1 MLRGLWAVLVLI
13 VSSLICG
20 IPTIIASLV
29 NRNSDAV
36 MHNMR
41 LWARMNLSALGSS
54 VEYEGLEHLG
64 DGAPRIIVANHL
76 SNADIW
82 ALGQVLPLRARFVA
96 KQELRNVPI
105 VGAAM
110 AASGMVFV
118 DRSNRSRA
126 IKSLRL
132 AAEKIRAGQ
141 PVMLFAEGTRSRD
154 GRLHPFK
161 KGPFH
166 LALVAGVPVVP
177 VAISG
182 SWGILKPRSLVVTPG
197 VVRVQCLEPVD
208 VSPWQP
214 DDARGLTEHVHGL
227 VREALEDTEVE
238 TA

>member
-13 VSSLICG
+13 VSSILCG
-20 IPTIIASLV
+20 VPTIVASLV
-29 NRNSDAV
+29 NRKSDAV
-36 MHNMR
+36 MHCMR
-41 LWARMNLSALGSS
+41 LWARMNLSALGSR

-64 DGAPRIIVANHL
+64 GGEPRIIVANHL
-76 SNADIW
+76 SNVDIW
-82 ALGQVLPLRARFVA
+82 AMGQVLPLKARYVA
-96 KQELRNVPI
+96 KQELRKVPI
-105 VGAAM
+105 VGGAM
-110 AASGMVFV
+110 AASGMIFI

-132 AAEKIRAGQ
+132 AAEKIRAGR

-208 VSPWQP
+208 VSPWAP
-214 DDARGLTEHVHGL
+214 DDAQGLSEHVHGL
-227 VREALEDTEVE
+227 VREALAETEVE
-238 TA
+238 PA